1 MHDPQNKYCDGN
13 SDYTSFTSLV
23 YCILDSSLLFS
34 SFTAGCIGLCAINI
48 ASLSVSTQHF
58 FMKQRKNLSTLYDV
72 TNVDFN
78 KVFHN
83 INELSFHL
91 NKCHENNFENS
102 PYYSGE
108 LFSALQLASERV
120 LFEEDD
126 QEEDQEEDQEDG
138 QEDGQ
143 EEDQE
148 DGQEEDQEEDEEE
161 DQEEEDNNNRSVNI
175 VTEYDETESV
185 NNVDDD
191 NCEEDKRTRNFHMAT
206 PKRVKRLSI
215 QEIRK
220 QNILDKTN
228 TESVNNVDDDNC
240 EERWRSC
247 FDKPTRISDEMAN
260 FLGVEHGTEMART
273 AVSKEIHRYVEK
285 YNLKQEG
292 NGRYFRAD
300 AKLVKLLNYH
310 YKGDDDKLKLGY
322 FNLQKYMKHHFQKAG
337 DAAIAA

>member
-120 LFEEDD
+120 LFEDLDHEEDH
-126 QEEDQEEDQEDG
+126 EEDQ
-138 QEDGQ
+138 
-143 EEDQE
+143 
-148 DGQEEDQEEDEEE
+148 EE

-191 NCEEDKRTRNFHMAT
+191 NCEERG
-206 PKRVKRLSI
+206 
-215 QEIRK
+215 
-220 QNILDKTN
+220 
-228 TESVNNVDDDNC
+228 
-240 EERWRSC
+240 RSC

-300 AKLVKLLNYH
+300 AKLAKLLNYH
-310 YKGDDDKLKLGY
+310 YKGDDVKLKLGY

-337 DAAIAA
+337 DAAIAT